1 MSTVKEIFDVIAGTA
16 GEIRESLAGRRTYA
30 DEENPSGEQQLE
42 ADVYADQLLAER
54 LLAIDGVSA
63 YASEERDDVLS
74 DGNGDNTG
82 YSLAV
87 DPLDGSSNVRSN
99 NAMGTIVGVY
109 DAPLPA
115 PGHTLVAAAYVLY
128 GPLTTMMT
136 AHNDTVTEYV
146 VEDGER
152 HVVREGVTLPDD
164 PTVYGFG
171 GRVPD
176 WTDDFRDYARS
187 VEQELK
193 LRYGGAMIGDVNQVM
208 TYGGV
213 FAYPALE
220 SRPNGKLRLL
230 FEGAPISYIVETAGG
245 RSSTGTESILAVK
258 PTELHQRVPVHVGN
272 TAYIN
277 KLDDTLNRSEQIS

>member
-1 MSTVKEIFDVIAGTA
+1 MNTVEEIFDVIAATA
-16 GEIRESLAGRRTYA
+16 GEIRASLAGRRTYE
-30 DEENPSGEQQLE
+30 DEENPSGEQQLA

-54 LLAIDGVSA
+54 LLSIDGVSA
-63 YASEERDDVLS
+63 YASEERDDIVREE
-74 DGNGDNTG
+74 GDDDG

-99 NAMGTIVGVY
+99 NSMGTIVGVY

-115 PGHTLVAAAYVLY
+115 PGHTLVASAYVLY

-136 AHNDTVTEYV
+136 AHDDTVAEYV
-146 VEDGER
+146 IEDSER
-152 HVVREGVTLPDD
+152 HPVQEDVTLPDD

-176 WTDDFRDYARS
+176 WTDDFTDYARE

-193 LRYGGAMIGDVNQVM
+193 LRYGGAMIADVNQVM

-230 FEGAPISYIVETAGG
+230 FEAGPVGYIVETAGG
-245 RSSTGTESILAVK
+245 RSSTGEQSLLTVEA
-258 PTELHQRVPVHVGN
+258 TDLHQRVPVHLGN
-272 TAYIN
+272 TAYIER
-277 KLDDTLNRSEQIS
+277 LEDALNQIE

>member
-1 MSTVKEIFDVIAGTA
+1 MNTVEEIFDVVAATSDD
-16 GEIRESLAGRRTYA
+16 IRDSLTGRRTYE

-54 LLAIDGVSA
+54 LLSIDGVGA
-63 YASEERDDVLS
+63 YASEERDDVLGEDGES
-74 DGNGDNTG
+74 DGDDDDS

-87 DPLDGSSNVRSN
+87 DPLDGSSNVKSN
-99 NAMGTIVGVY
+99 NSMGTIVGVY

-115 PGHTLVAAAYVLY
+115 AGHTLVAATYVLY
-128 GPLTTMMT
+128 GPLTTMVT
-136 AHNDTVTEYV
+136 AHDDTVTEYV

-152 HVVREGVTLPDD
+152 HPVREDVSLPDD
-164 PTVYGFG
+164 PVVYGFG

-176 WTDDFRDYARS
+176 WIEDFTNYARE

-193 LRYGGAMIGDVNQVM
+193 LRYSGAMIADVNQVM

-230 FEGAPISYIVETAGG
+230 FEAAPISYIVETAGG
-245 RSSTGTESILAVK
+245 RSSNGEQSILDSEA
-258 PTELHQRVPVHVGN
+258 TELHQRVPVYVGN
-272 TAYIN
+272 SGYIN
-277 KLDDTLNRSEQIS
+277 ELENIVD